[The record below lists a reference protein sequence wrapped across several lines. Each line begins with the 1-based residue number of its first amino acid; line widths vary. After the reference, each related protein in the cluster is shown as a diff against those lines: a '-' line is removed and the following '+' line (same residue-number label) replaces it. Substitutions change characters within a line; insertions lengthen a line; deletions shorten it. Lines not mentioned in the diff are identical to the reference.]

1 MQSFRSFSIGMQV
14 VNGYTVNIER
24 VVSAQQTGVKSRI
37 AAKYYG
43 TITDLDGNEISLGV
57 NGKTS
62 PQIKQII
69 GLSTATHNNGDK
81 VLNSLKKAFNA
92 LQSAGLDTAEVSTKI
107 AEREQELQ
115 EIAEREQ
122 VLNEAR
128 KQAKKAQKQQ
138 LAKLQKAKKA
148 LQAAGLDTTAVD
160 EQIAALN

>member
-1 MQSFRSFSIGMQV
+1 MQV
-14 VNGYTVNIER
+14 VNGYIINVER
-24 VVSAQQTGVKSRI
+24 VISAQQTGANSRV
-37 AAKYYG
+37 AAKYFG
-43 TITDLDGNEISLGV
+43 TITDPDGNEFSLGV

-69 GLSTATHNNGDK
+69 GLSTVAHSNGDK

-92 LQSAGLDTAEVSTKI
+92 LQGAGLDTDEVSAKI

-122 VLNEAR
+122 ALNQAR
-128 KQAKKAQKQQ
+128 KQAQKAKKQQ

-148 LQAAGLDTTAVD
+148 LQAAGMDTTAVD
-160 EQIAALN
+160 EQIATLS